1 MKQEKHG
8 KSHSPEYQ
16 AWRDMKYRCYN
27 PNVKSYKYYGA
38 RGIKVCDQWRNS
50 FTKFLE
56 DVGERP
62 DKGYSLDRIDNA
74 GNYEPGN
81 VRWETQENQMR
92 NTRLL
97 RKSKS
102 GVRGVI
108 YHKTTPN
115 QKKVWRAQI
124 TIDYKV
130 VYLGY
135 YETIEQAKQARA
147 RAEKEL
153 W

>member
-62 DKGYSLDRIDNA
+62 GKGYSLDRIDNA

-124 TIDYKV
+124 TVDYKV

-135 YETIEQAKQARA
+135 HETIEEAKQARA
-147 RAEKEL
+147 KAEKEL